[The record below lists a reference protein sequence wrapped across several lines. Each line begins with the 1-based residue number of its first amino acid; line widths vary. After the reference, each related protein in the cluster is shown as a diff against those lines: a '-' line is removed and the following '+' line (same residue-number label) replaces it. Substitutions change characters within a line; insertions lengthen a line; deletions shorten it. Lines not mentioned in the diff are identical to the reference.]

1 MYQERHMNLPTLLQT
16 LFSMCSLFDQYLPLL
31 VFFMYLRSKCM
42 TLFSQLKQTTTPT
55 YVMIQKP
62 LFFFLSQLFFLLVG
76 ISVYLVIE
84 HYYVSS
90 SSVAATTTI
99 HVMMEENNT
108 NNNDPSSS
116 PPTSLPI
123 LLHPNTVEYVSST
136 PVGSEEVNEDENCP
150 ICYEHPRE
158 MKLSCGHSFCQS
170 CLQQSLLTYKFTCP
184 YCRQSIHVQT
194 QQVVTVTELKPTSST
209 TPPLSLT

>member
-1 MYQERHMNLPTLLQT
+1 
-16 LFSMCSLFDQYLPLL
+16 
-31 VFFMYLRSKCM
+31 M

-84 HYYVSS
+84 HYYLSS

-99 HVMMEENNT
+99 HVMMEENN
-108 NNNDPSSS
+108 NNNNNNNIPSS
-116 PPTSLPI
+116 SLPI

-136 PVGSEEVNEDENCP
+136 PVESEEVNEDENCP

-170 CLQQSLLTYKFTCP
+170 CLQQSLLTHKFTCP

-194 QQVVTVTELKPTSST
+194 QQVVTVTELKPTPFT